1 MTFIFAKN
9 EKGDVVAVN
18 ENNGFMRN
26 NKGGW
31 ETYFW
36 RKFVPEGDWNGQ
48 ITDRAHTPV
57 NFPILRLADVY
68 LMLAEC
74 YNETGNQSKAV
85 EYINKVRARVGIAQL
100 NSGPSYLAANTKD
113 EVFQRIFRER
123 AFELA
128 GEGIR
133 DSDLRR
139 WKLSHT
145 ILNGDEFGITGKRM
159 LTRVFREN
167 RDYLWPIPATE
178 IEINPDLTQNPNW

>member
-1 MTFIFAKN
+1 M
-9 EKGDVVAVN
+9 
-18 ENNGFMRN
+18 
-26 NKGGW
+26 
-31 ETYFW
+31 
-36 RKFVPEGDWNGQ
+36 
-48 ITDRAHTPV
+48 
-57 NFPILRLADVY
+57 ADVY

-85 EYINKVRARVGIAQL
+85 EYINKVRARAGIALL

-145 ILNGDEFGITGKRM
+145 L
-159 LTRVFREN
+159 
-167 RDYLWPIPATE
+167 
-178 IEINPDLTQNPNW
+178 